1 MTFVEKFVKKPV
13 TTLLVFIVLVALG
26 IYCTLSLPLDLY
38 PEMDLPYMIVYTQY
52 GNAGPEEV
60 EQSLTRTLEGSLSGV
75 TGLKKLQSRS
85 MTGMSLIIMEFNYG
99 TNLDAAANDIRDKID
114 LVRSY
119 LPTDS
124 KTPITIRMDPS
135 MMPIMMLTVKGPRTP
150 EEIRT
155 LAEDT
160 IQPRLEQI
168 DGVASIN
175 VVGGRERS
183 INVDIPRDRLEAYG
197 LSVSSIAQV
206 IGAQNV
212 QSSGGSIESEEINYS
227 IKTNGKYTNL
237 EDLKNTV
244 ISYKTTTSDGSSA
257 PKMVTLRLRDV
268 ADVYE
273 GYKTQSTLAFL
284 DAEPSVMLMV
294 TKQSGKNSVAAA
306 KKVRA
311 TVARLNNE
319 IPSDLQ
325 IVETYNTTD
334 IIEQTVHEVVKS
346 VIIGAALA
354 IIILF
359 IFLRSFKTTFIIGLS
374 IPISVFITLMLMYFK
389 GISINMISMGGLL
402 LGIGMLVDNSIV
414 VLENIFA
421 YRQTD
426 AKPTVSAILGSQEM
440 ISSITSSTLTS
451 VCIFLPMVLFQK
463 QLGMMGQMF
472 NNLAF
477 TIIFS
482 LLCSLFVAV
491 ALVPVLCS
499 TYLPLDKMTEKDRK
513 GISYGIDRAFDRF
526 FLNLGNVYGRG
537 VKWVLHHR
545 KLFIFTIL
553 AILIGAFISIKWIG
567 FVFMPEESE
576 NTISL
581 DVTLPKGSTLDA
593 TSQVVADLQQK
604 CWGVLKGVKYTS
616 TTVGGSS
623 FLSSSATTNEATV
636 RFSFYDAKDRQKG
649 WDNDKSAKQKV
660 QAFFNEFPG
669 TQIKFS
675 QNMNSVGSG
684 GTVIEIRCD
693 DLNLLRQTATDVQK
707 ALETYGSD
715 FITSVTSDLEDGLPQ
730 AEIVVDRDRMYELG
744 LNVYSVGSEISA
756 AINGVTAS
764 RYTKNGDDIDVVVKL
779 AEKDRK
785 KLKDLDSI
793 FVMNS
798 FGSRI
803 PLSSFAHV
811 EQTTSPVTIYRQ
823 NQTRIIK
830 VTAKTVQGVSL
841 DIIQKNINKII
852 NDNIPKDDAVSIT
865 LSGDFADMMEAVV
878 KFGAIIIM
886 AAILVFVVMASQF
899 ESLVDPF
906 IVLFTIPLSFIGVI
920 AIYAI
925 TGTKLNVITIMGVL
939 VLVGTIV
946 NNGIVLVDYT
956 NLLRKRGLELEEACI
971 QAASNRL
978 RPILMSTLTTVIS
991 LAPMAFF
998 PGEGNTSMQPISLT
1012 VFGGMTF
1019 GSLMTLFLMPT
1030 IYFIINSKR
1039 MKKAEKKAAKKALK
1053 ERKKLEARGFTDED
1067 IEHMEGYSENIVA
1080 RSAASKVVFD
1090 KEVSEKKVLIES
1102 EPVKTAGGKQSENAA
1117 AGKALLPSVSESS
1130 FDEND
1135 EKEEKGEKKK
1145 AKKKKDKK
1153 SSEKSKEGKKEK
1165 KHKKDKKH
1173 KKNKE

>member
-1 MTFVEKFVKKPV
+1 MTLVEKFVKKPV
-13 TTLLVFIVLVALG
+13 TTLLTFIVLVGLG
-26 IYCTLSLPLDLY
+26 IYCTLNLPLDLY
-38 PEMDLPYMIVYTQY
+38 PDMDLPYMIVYTEY

-60 EQSLTRTLEGSLSGV
+60 EQSLTRTLESSLSGV
-75 TGLKKLQSRS
+75 TGLKNLQSRS
-85 MTGMSLIIMEFNYG
+85 MTGMSLVIMEFNYG
-99 TNLDAAANDIRDKID
+99 PNLDAAANDIRDKID

-119 LPTDS
+119 LPEDA

-135 MMPIMMLTVKGPRTP
+135 MMPIMMLTIKGPRTP
-150 EEIRT
+150 EEIRA

-197 LSVSSIAQV
+197 LSVSSIAQM

-212 QSSGGSIESEEINYS
+212 QSSGGSIESSDVNYS
-227 IKTNGKYTNL
+227 IKTNGKYKSL

-257 PKMVTLRLRDV
+257 PDMVTLRLRDV

-273 GYKTQSTLAFL
+273 GYKNQSTLAFL

-311 TVARLNNE
+311 AIAKMNAEL
-319 IPSDLQ
+319 PKDLS

-334 IIEQTVHEVVKS
+334 IIEQTIHEVVSS
-346 VIIGAALA
+346 VVMGALLA
-354 IIILF
+354 IVVLF
-359 IFLRSFKTTFIIGLS
+359 VFLRSFKTTFIIGLS

-389 GISINMISMGGLL
+389 GISVNMISMGGLL

-463 QLGMMGQMF
+463 QLGMMGQLF

-482 LLCSLFVAV
+482 LLCSLIVAV
-491 ALVPVLCS
+491 ALVPVLSS
-499 TYLPLDKMTEKDRK
+499 TYLPIDRMSEVERK
-513 GISYGIDRAFDRF
+513 GIMYGLDRAFDKF
-526 FLNLGNVYGRG
+526 FVNLGNVYGHA

-545 KLFIFTIL
+545 KLFIFSIL
-553 AILIGAFISIKWIG
+553 ALLVFSFVSIKWIG
-567 FVFMPEESE
+567 FIFMPDEAETPVS
-576 NTISL
+576 IDSA
-581 DVTLPKGSTLDA
+581 LPTGSTLEA
-593 TSQVVADLQQK
+593 TSAVVEEMQQK

-623 FLSSSATTNEATV
+623 FLSSSATTNEATI
-636 RFSFYDAKDRQKG
+636 RFSLYDAKNRQPG
-649 WDNDKSAKQKV
+649 WDNDKSAKEKIQK
-660 QAFFNEFPG
+660 FFNDFPG
-669 TQIKFS
+669 TQVTFS
-675 QNMNSVGSG
+675 QNMNGFSSG
-684 GTVIEIRCD
+684 GTVIEIRSD
-693 DLNLLRQTATDVQK
+693 DLDLLRKTASDVQK
-707 ALETYGSD
+707 VLQEQGSD

-730 AEIVVDRDRMYELG
+730 AEIIVDRDRMYELG
-744 LNVYSVGSEISA
+744 LNIFSVGSEISA
-756 AINGVTAS
+756 AINGKTAS
-764 RYTKNGDDIDVVVKL
+764 RFTKNGDDIDVIVKL
-779 AEKDRK
+779 SEKDRR
-785 KLKDLDSI
+785 KLNDLDSI
-793 FVMNS
+793 FVVNN

-811 EQTTSPVTIYRQ
+811 EQTLAPVTIYRQ

-830 VTAKTVQGVSL
+830 VTAKTVTGLSL
-841 DIIQKNINKII
+841 DVVQSRINKIL
-852 NDNIPKDDAVSIT
+852 NDNIPKDDAVRIS

-906 IVLFTIPLSFIGVI
+906 IVLGTIPLSFIGVI
-920 AIYAI
+920 AIYGL

-956 NLLRKRGLELEEACI
+956 NLLRKRGYGLEEACI

-991 LAPMAFF
+991 LTPMAFF

-1030 IYFIINSKR
+1030 IYFIVNSKR
-1039 MKKAEKKAAKKALK
+1039 MKKAAKKAAKKELA
-1053 ERKKLEARGFTDED
+1053 ERKKLAGRGVDLGEIEKHAGYQD
-1067 IEHMEGYSENIVA
+1067 ILPA
-1080 RSAASKVVFD
+1080 
-1090 KEVSEKKVLIES
+1090 SEKKAAADDEKNEIKSPSILPLVSSENSAEESQTDSES
-1102 EPVKTAGGKQSENAA
+1102 EEAFDDE
-1117 AGKALLPSVSESS
+1117 LFE
-1130 FDEND
+1130 DENLSKD
-1135 EKEEKGEKKK
+1135 KK
-1145 AKKKKDKK
+1145 KKKKDKK
-1153 SSEKSKEGKKEK
+1153 DKKDK
-1165 KHKKDKKH
+1165 DKKDKKKS
-1173 KKNKE
+1173 KKSKKKESKDSD